1 MKKSKRNI
9 KLTDKDLNKYI
20 MSLDINLDNLDT
32 IIDKLEDL
40 KKLLNK

>member
-20 MSLDINLDNLDT
+20 MSLDINLDNLDI